1 MIKSTLKFVA
11 AIVLF
16 ASCNQFEKAP
26 SGMLY
31 KITHGS
37 GNEKPLAQGQFL
49 KLNIEYRLKS
59 KDSLLQS
66 NVGHIPAYLP
76 IDTSRL
82 RTSKYEFLEV
92 VMKAR
97 KGDKIEFNLSLDT
110 LVKMNAIQLNNI
122 FKAGD
127 VIVGKVEI
135 LNVFNQESLVAEDYK
150 KEQLAETNREIKTI
164 EDYLAKNKIK
174 ATKTPEGVF
183 VVVKEPGDAAAKIDS
198 TKEVS
203 VFYKGF
209 TLKGEVFDTNIKS
222 RDSASKPYEVNL
234 GTGTVI
240 PGWEIGLKYF
250 TKGAKGSLYV
260 PAMLAYGPQANGPIK
275 AYENLAFDIEIKDV
289 NAKKPVAPMPN
300 LMNGGQYGSNPQ
312 GQKK

>member
-37 GNEKPLAQGQFL
+37 GNEKPIAQGQFL
-49 KLNIEYRLKS
+49 KLNIEYTLRPKGG

-76 IDTSRL
+76 IDSAKL
-82 RTSKYEFLEV
+82 STSKYEFLEV

-97 KGDKIEFNLSLDT
+97 KGDKIEFNLVVDT
-110 LVKMNAIQLNNI
+110 LVKMNALQFNST
-122 FKAGD
+122 FKSGD

-135 LNVFNQESLVAEDYK
+135 LNVFTQENQVADDYK
-150 KEQLAETNREIKTI
+150 NEQKNETNREIKAI

-183 VVVKEPGDAAAKIDS
+183 VVIKEAGDANAKIDS
-198 TKEVS
+198 SKEVS
-203 VFYKGF
+203 VFYKGY
-209 TLKGEVFDTNIKS
+209 TLKGETFDTNMKS
-222 RDSASKPYEVNL
+222 RDSASKPYDVNL

-240 PGWEIGLKYF
+240 PGWEIGLPYF
-250 TKGAKGSLYV
+250 TKGAKGSIYV

-275 AYENLAFDIEIKDV
+275 AYENLAFDIEIFDV
-289 NAKKPVAPMPN
+289 NNKKPVAPMPN
-300 LMNGGQYGSNPQ
+300 LMNGGQMQ
-312 GQKK
+312 AH